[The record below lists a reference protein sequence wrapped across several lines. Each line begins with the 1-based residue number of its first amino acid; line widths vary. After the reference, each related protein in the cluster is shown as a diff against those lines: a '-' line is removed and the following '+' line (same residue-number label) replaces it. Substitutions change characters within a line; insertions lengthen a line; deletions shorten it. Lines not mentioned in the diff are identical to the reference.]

1 MSNIPEQYID
11 LFTTKKAFAHLATIN
26 PDGTPQVTP
35 VWFDY
40 DGTHVIVNTARGRLK
55 DKNMQRDPRVTVTVS
70 DPDDPYRYI
79 QLRGRVVE
87 TTEQGG
93 YEKIVELSK
102 KYRGPN
108 ATFPRRPNEV
118 RVTVKILP
126 ERVHAT
132 HV

>member
-1 MSNIPEQYID
+1 MSNIPEQYLD
-11 LFTTKKAFAHLATIN
+11 LFTTKKAYAHLATIN

-87 TTEQGG
+87 MTEQGG
-93 YEKIVELSK
+93 YEKIVELAK

-126 ERVHAT
+126 VRTHAT